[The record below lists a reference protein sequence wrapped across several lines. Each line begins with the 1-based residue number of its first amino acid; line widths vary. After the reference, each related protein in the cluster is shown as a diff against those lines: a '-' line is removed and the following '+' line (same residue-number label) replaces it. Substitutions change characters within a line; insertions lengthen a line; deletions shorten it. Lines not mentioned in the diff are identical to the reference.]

1 MNETDAQRHQA
12 ESGPAAGHDG
22 TAAPATTTPTA
33 QDEKSWQRPS
43 WLRITL
49 ALGIAIASDVFSFL
63 TGSLI
68 VTFPAVLAVDV
79 VTAALLWLALGRPLI
94 LLPILLAEAVPGVG
108 TLPLWTVAVV
118 LISIFG
124 GIPGRDH
131 RKALTDVTNR
141 FTGQSDS
148 PKS

>member
-1 MNETDAQRHQA
+1 
-12 ESGPAAGHDG
+12 
-22 TAAPATTTPTA
+22 
-33 QDEKSWQRPS
+33 
-43 WLRITL
+43 L
-49 ALGIAIASDVFSFL
+49 ALGIAIASDLFSFL

-94 LLPILLAEAVPGVG
+94 LLPILAAEAVPGVG

>member
-1 MNETDAQRHQA
+1 MSETDAQRQQA
-12 ESGPAAGHDG
+12 EMRPAAGHGG
-22 TAAPATTTPTA
+22 TTAPPTTPPA
-33 QDEKSWQRPS
+33 VQGEKSWQRPS

-49 ALGIAIASDVFSFL
+49 ALGIAIASDVFSLL
-63 TGSLI
+63 TSSLI
-68 VTFPAVLAVDV
+68 VTFPAVLAVDA

-94 LLPILLAEAVPGVG
+94 LLPILAAEAVPGVG

-141 FTGQSDS
+141 FTGQSAPPNS
-148 PKS
+148 

>member
-1 MNETDAQRHQA
+1 MSETDAQRQQA
-12 ESGPAAGHDG
+12 EILPAADHDG
-22 TAAPATTTPTA
+22 TTAPSKPPPTVSG
-33 QDEKSWQRPS
+33 EKSWQRPS

-49 ALGIAIASDVFSFL
+49 ALGIAIASDVFSLL
-63 TGSLI
+63 TSSLI
-68 VTFPAVLAVDV
+68 VTFPAVLAVDA

-94 LLPILLAEAVPGVG
+94 LLPILAAEAVPGVG

-141 FTGQSDS
+141 FNSQSA
-148 PKS
+148 PPNN